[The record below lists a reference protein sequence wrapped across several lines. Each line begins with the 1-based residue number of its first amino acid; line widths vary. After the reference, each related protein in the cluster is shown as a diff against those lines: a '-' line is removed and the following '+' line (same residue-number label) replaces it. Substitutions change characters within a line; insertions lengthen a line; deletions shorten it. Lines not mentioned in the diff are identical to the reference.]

1 MSSGAIFEVQ
11 CCDDPD
17 LFCLHSQ
24 SRGAIFLYALVLVC
38 SSLALGTLFFRFS
51 ASDKTLLDAFMLAC
65 MTSTTIGFGDVHPST
80 VDERAFA
87 VFYLLIS
94 TLMVACESRHS
105 FLLPTRGGFDCL
117 VEALLH

>member
-65 MTSTTIGFGDVHPST
+65 M
-80 VDERAFA
+80 RAPGHRPH
-87 VFYLLIS
+87 VK
-94 TLMVACESRHS
+94 M
-105 FLLPTRGGFDCL
+105 TRRPQG
-117 VEALLH
+117 E